1 MQRSLEFL
9 LELLGV
15 GSIGGLLAFVTWTK
29 ITLGRA
35 LTFLG
40 AFFPKLRSQ
49 KEPPQKQVAQI
60 KLWTFLVRMSGGLRL
75 GVVVAGL
82 ILVIGAVID
91 GHRDYVEDA
100 QRRRA
105 ENQREMV
112 RWFLLLNQAA
122 QTYELEYLPGER
134 LRRRQSASP

>member
-1 MQRSLEFL
+1 VFAIHSSVPAKAVTEFIARSKANPGRRWQRFS
-9 LELLGV
+9 
-15 GSIGGLLAFVTWTK
+15 
-29 ITLGRA
+29 R
-35 LTFLG
+35 
-40 AFFPKLRSQ
+40 
-49 KEPPQKQVAQI
+49 
-60 KLWTFLVRMSGGLRL
+60 LWRHSGGLRI

-112 RWFLLLNQAA
+112 RWFLRLNQAT
-122 QTYELEYLPGER
+122 QTYEFEYLRGEH
-134 LRRRQSASP
+134 LRRRQSAGP